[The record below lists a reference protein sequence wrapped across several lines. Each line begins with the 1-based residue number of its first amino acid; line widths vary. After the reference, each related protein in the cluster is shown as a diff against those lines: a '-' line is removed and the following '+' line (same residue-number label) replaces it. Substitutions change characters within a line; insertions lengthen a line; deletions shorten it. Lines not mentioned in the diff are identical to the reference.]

1 MKVQYREHPSLY
13 ILDGNIALIAHQSV
27 HECIVFRVHRSM
39 LSRFSAVFETMMT
52 LPPTNENYDG
62 VPAVC
67 MTDPADQIESLLKF
81 MYHEMYVSFRC
92 PFHTCLKI
100 SPADC
105 HLKNATLIKCSL

>member
-1 MKVQYREHPSLY
+1 MKVQYRKHPSLY
-13 ILDGNIALIAHQSV
+13 VLDGNIALIAREAQSV
-27 HECIVFRVHRSM
+27 HECVVFRVHRSM

-52 LPPTNENYDG
+52 TTENYDG

-92 PFHTCLKI
+92 PFHTCLKL
-100 SPADC
+100 SPDSC
-105 HLKNATLIKCSL
+105 HPESVTPIKSSL